1 MHFLTWQ
8 EFWMQNDFKETK
20 VDHKAN
26 ELLDVKYFWKSVIK
40 TLSLYLQQ
48 ILYFI
53 FGFGYIL
60 MFDTLWCRNSKNKIP
75 WGLQRLKR
83 APTVSI
89 LWKILLPSSS
99 RMFIGLL
106 PSHSLRLTYAS
117 LKALGIFVCPLSS
130 PKKISLQSSI
140 EPCFDLLRHFEPPFE
155 NSLR

>member
-1 MHFLTWQ
+1 
-8 EFWMQNDFKETK
+8 MQNDFKETK

-89 LWKILLPSSS
+89 L
-99 RMFIGLL
+99 
-106 PSHSLRLTYAS
+106 
-117 LKALGIFVCPLSS
+117 
-130 PKKISLQSSI
+130 
-140 EPCFDLLRHFEPPFE
+140 
-155 NSLR
+155 